1 VEILG
6 YVTYGIGVLLTL
18 IWVAGIRAN
27 TNSGEGVSAT
37 TVNITLLFIVS
48 LILVPAMGLSPF
60 NLIWLF
66 IASIVLG
73 VLSGGLLSLPSRIL
87 WQLVCVG
94 IDISNLTKSGIYGA
108 SRAGFDDI
116 TRTSFSSED
125 DK

>member
-1 VEILG
+1 MEILG